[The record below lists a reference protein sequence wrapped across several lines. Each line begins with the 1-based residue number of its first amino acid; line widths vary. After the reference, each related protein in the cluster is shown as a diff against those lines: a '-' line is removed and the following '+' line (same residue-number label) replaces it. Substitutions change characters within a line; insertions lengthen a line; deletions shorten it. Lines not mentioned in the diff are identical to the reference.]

1 MKVLHLPSSVG
12 GHSINLSRAEK
23 KIGINSQ
30 VLYKSSNWLNYD
42 SDINLNLQN
51 ENKLYK
57 AYKLISTFLDVRNEY
72 DIFHFNF
79 GSSLIDTKSKH
90 FNLIDLP
97 FYGGKKFMTFN
108 GCDARQKYPTMER
121 VKQAACHQ
129 SNCYNGMCN
138 SGLMDKIRR
147 KRITKS
153 SKHVDHIFALNP
165 DLLHFLPIE
174 KSSFLPYSIDTNN
187 LIKPITHNIN
197 PKKIKIIHAPTNREA
212 KGSYF
217 ILKALE
223 KLKTRYNNI
232 EIQII
237 ENIPNQKAIELYEK
251 ADIVIDQVLIGW
263 YGGFGVEV
271 MKMGKPLG
279 VFIREEDLK
288 FIPNQM
294 AKDLKESIININPRN
309 IEEKLSELIENPK
322 LLKHISN
329 SGIQY
334 VKKWHNPTYIANQV
348 KSYYEN

>member
-12 GHSINLSRAEK
+12 GHPINLSKAEK
-23 KIGINSQ
+23 QIGINSS
-30 VLYKSSNWLNYD
+30 VLYKKSNWLNYD

-51 ENKLYK
+51 KNILSKF
-57 AYKLISTFLDVRNEY
+57 YKLSSTFYKIRNEY

-79 GSSLIDTKSKH
+79 GSSLIDKKSK
-90 FNLIDLP
+90 FLNLLDLP
-97 FYGGKKFMTFN
+97 FYNGKKFMTFN
-108 GCDARQKYPTMER
+108 GCDARQKYPTMAR

-129 SNCYNGMCN
+129 KNCYGGMCN
-138 SGLMDKIRR
+138 SGLMDEIRQ
-147 KRITKS
+147 KRIIKA
-153 SKHVDHIFALNP
+153 SKYVDHFFAVNP
-165 DLLHFLPIE
+165 DLMHFLPKD
-174 KSSFLPYSIDTNN
+174 KSSFLPYSIDSEN
-187 LIKPITHNIN
+187 LIKPIQKTNN
-197 PKKIKIIHAPTNREA
+197 NKKFKIIHAPTNREA

-223 KLKTRYNNI
+223 RLKTRYNNI

-237 ENIPNQKAIELYEK
+237 ENIPNQKAIELYKK

-309 IEEKLSELIENPK
+309 IEEKLSEFIENPM
-322 LLKHISN
+322 LLKHKSN

-334 VKKWHNPTYIANQV
+334 VKKWHDPTYIANQV
-348 KSYYEN
+348 KSHYEN